1 MSWSPSGDPNS
12 LGERRWLQPNEQIL
26 WEGEPD
32 PKVIFAKQDRILVPF
47 SLVWAGFAL
56 FWETGVSM
64 AGFFPGSIFGL
75 VFVAVGM
82 YMVVGRFFYKRWDRR
97 RIQYVVTNR
106 RALVLRSG
114 GRSFQEAPIVFAP
127 MQVEIARDE
136 RHGSV
141 IWSLD
146 ALSGRQTGGFGRVGN
161 KGTMSSIWLIGTGWP
176 GSGSNRIP
184 VVAFLDVTNFEG
196 LDDFP
201 RALLSSVL
209 ELLAERKV
217 NHPGAALTVSPDDLV
232 SSWDLVAAS
241 DVLPD
246 PPGQPDA
253 GEELASAFWYEQ
265 ALGDLIGGGFLS
277 ELEDNTYRVSDLENL
292 LQFRDSY

>member
-1 MSWSPSGDPNS
+1 M
-12 LGERRWLQPNEQIL
+12 
-26 WEGEPD
+26 
-32 PKVIFAKQDRILVPF
+32 
-47 SLVWAGFAL
+47 
-56 FWETGVSM
+56 
-64 AGFFPGSIFGL
+64 
-75 VFVAVGM
+75 
-82 YMVVGRFFYKRWDRR
+82 
-97 RIQYVVTNR
+97 
-106 RALVLRSG
+106 
-114 GRSFQEAPIVFAP
+114 
-127 MQVEIARDE
+127 
-136 RHGSV
+136 
-141 IWSLD
+141 
-146 ALSGRQTGGFGRVGN
+146 
-161 KGTMSSIWLIGTGWP
+161 
-176 GSGSNRIP
+176 
-184 VVAFLDVTNFEG
+184 TNFED
-196 LDDFP
+196 LDKFP
-201 RALLSSVL
+201 KALLSSVL

>member
-1 MSWSPSGDPNS
+1 M
-12 LGERRWLQPNEQIL
+12 
-26 WEGEPD
+26 
-32 PKVIFAKQDRILVPF
+32 
-47 SLVWAGFAL
+47 
-56 FWETGVSM
+56 
-64 AGFFPGSIFGL
+64 
-75 VFVAVGM
+75 
-82 YMVVGRFFYKRWDRR
+82 
-97 RIQYVVTNR
+97 
-106 RALVLRSG
+106 
-114 GRSFQEAPIVFAP
+114 
-127 MQVEIARDE
+127 
-136 RHGSV
+136 
-141 IWSLD
+141 
-146 ALSGRQTGGFGRVGN
+146 
-161 KGTMSSIWLIGTGWP
+161 
-176 GSGSNRIP
+176 
-184 VVAFLDVTNFEG
+184 TNFEG
-196 LDDFP
+196 LDEFP

-217 NHPGAALTVSPDDLV
+217 NHPGAALTVSPDDLA